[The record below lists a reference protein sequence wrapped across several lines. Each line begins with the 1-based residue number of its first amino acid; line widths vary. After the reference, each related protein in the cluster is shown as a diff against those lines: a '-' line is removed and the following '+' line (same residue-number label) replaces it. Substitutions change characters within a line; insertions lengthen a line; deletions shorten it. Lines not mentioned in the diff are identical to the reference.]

1 MRPTPVRL
9 IVKFVLALVCA
20 MLPVATP
27 AAAQNPASP
36 RPPEPAAQA
45 TRDTL
50 RAALSFFASF
60 DHGVHADYARGDRL
74 MYSAPTYRDLDWA
87 MAGVTNPD
95 VVIAKGQGRYG
106 DALDFRKK
114 NTQAVFYRAAVNSG
128 YRPRNWS
135 GTISFW
141 LNLSPEADLEPGYA
155 DPLQLTD
162 KAYNNAALWVDFTR
176 DDKPR
181 HFRLGAFGDS
191 GAWNPQNLSTERN
204 PFFNQRTIVVTQ
216 PPFAHGQWT
225 HVAIV
230 FANLNTDAG
239 GTAKL
244 YLDGQLKGT
253 AEGIKEPFTW
263 EPARATM
270 RLGVNYVGLWDE
282 LSIYDRAL
290 SDAAIDA
297 LYQLPG
303 GVGVLLK

>member
-1 MRPTPVRL
+1 MRPTDVRL
-9 IVKFVLALVCA
+9 ITRFVLAPVCA
-20 MLPVATP
+20 LLSTTTLAG
-27 AAAQNPASP
+27 AQNAASP
-36 RPPEPAAQA
+36 PPPAAQA
-45 TRDTL
+45 MRDSL

-60 DHGVHADYARGDRL
+60 DHGVHADYAHGDRL
-74 MYSAPTYRDLDWA
+74 MYSAPTYRDLDEA
-87 MAGVTNPD
+87 MAGVGNPD

-106 DALDFRKK
+106 DALAFNKK
-114 NTQAVFYRAAVNSG
+114 NTQVVFYRAAVNSG
-128 YRPRNWS
+128 YRSRNWS

-141 LNLSPEADLEPGYA
+141 LSLSPDTDLDGYT

-162 KAYNNAALWVDFTR
+162 KAYNNAAIWVDFTR

-181 HFRLGAFGDS
+181 HFRLGVFGDS
-191 GAWNPQNLSTERN
+191 AAWNAQNLPTERN
-204 PFFNQRTIVVTQ
+204 PFFNQRTVVMTQ
-216 PPFAHGQWT
+216 PPFARGKWT

-253 AEGIKEPFTW
+253 AEGIKDALTW
-263 EPARATM
+263 EPAQATI

-282 LSIYDRAL
+282 LSMYDRAL

-297 LYQLPG
+297 LYHLPG
-303 GVGVLLK
+303 GVGILLK